1 MDQPNAER
9 IDALGE
15 MFRMLSEPNRLR
27 LVLACMEQPRYVGD
41 LARELGASP
50 SLVSHHLRLLRST
63 RLLRGE
69 REGQHVRYRL
79 NDDHV
84 RAMLGNMLE
93 HVHEDGGEDHEQ
105 G

>member
-1 MDQPNAER
+1 MNEPTAAR
-9 IDALGE
+9 IEELGE

-27 LVLACMEQPRYVGD
+27 LVLACMERPRYVAD
-41 LARELGASP
+41 LAQELGASP

-84 RAMLGNMLE
+84 RVMLGNMLA
-93 HVHEDGGEDHEQ
+93 HVDEERGDDNEQ